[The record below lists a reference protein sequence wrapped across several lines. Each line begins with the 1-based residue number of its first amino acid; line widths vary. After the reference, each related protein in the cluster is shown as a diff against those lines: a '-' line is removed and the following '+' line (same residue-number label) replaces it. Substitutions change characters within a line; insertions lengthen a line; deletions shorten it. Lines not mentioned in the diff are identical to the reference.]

1 MSKFEIN
8 RSGGFFIIN
17 VNVIL
22 TLQLSPHVAH
32 FDISTGFRYKK
43 MEKSSPSIYR
53 DVHGQVVFENVGL
66 FDIHQVDEL

>member
-22 TLQLSPHVAH
+22 TLQLSPHVGH

-43 MEKSSPSIYR
+43 WKRVLRPCLSVLSKALIISE
-53 DVHGQVVFENVGL
+53 VHVV
-66 FDIHQVDEL
+66 